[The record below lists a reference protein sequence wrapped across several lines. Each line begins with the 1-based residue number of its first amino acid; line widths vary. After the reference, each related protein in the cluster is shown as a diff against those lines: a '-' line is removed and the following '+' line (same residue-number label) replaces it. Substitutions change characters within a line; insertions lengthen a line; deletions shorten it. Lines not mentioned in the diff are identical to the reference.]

1 MNITEC
7 AELIKTLLGAYPNTK
22 MDNPRGTIDSYMLVL
37 GEYDVKTVYKAARM
51 YMMGKTNYFPNPGEL
66 LKLIPLAPFMFNGSD
81 AAELPSGTSEDPDAD
96 DWNTGCDVC
105 PYAEMGCKK
114 EDCIV

>member
-37 GEYDVKTVYKAARM
+37 GEYDVETVYKAARM

-66 LKLIPLAPFMFNGSD
+66 LKLIPLAPFMFNGSE
-81 AAELPSGTSEDPDAD
+81 AAALPSGASEDADAD
-96 DWNTGCDVC
+96 DWNTGCEIC
-105 PYAEMGCKK
+105 PYADSCAK
-114 EDCIV
+114 EVCIV